1 MAEEKLFEVA
11 NEKGTPIKTMEGQ
24 ARVAYKY
31 EGEATFTE
39 VLAKPVEKGVVRS
52 EAGKFP
58 DAEEGKTIRET
69 RIEVIPTNYP
79 FYKSRTATKVTS
91 KAKELLEGDKF
102 KLEGT
107 KPRTFKERKDAK
119 SNALTNKLAALT
131 PTP

>member
-24 ARVAYKY
+24 ARVSYKY
-31 EGEATFTE
+31 EGEVDFTT
-39 VLAKPVEKGVVRS
+39 VLDKPVEKGVVRS

-69 RIEVIPTNYP
+69 KIEVIPTNYP
-79 FYKSRTATKVTS
+79 FYQSRVATKATS

-107 KPRTFKERKDAK
+107 KPRTFKERKEAK
-119 SNALTNKLAALT
+119 DNAIANKKATLSAE
-131 PTP
+131 